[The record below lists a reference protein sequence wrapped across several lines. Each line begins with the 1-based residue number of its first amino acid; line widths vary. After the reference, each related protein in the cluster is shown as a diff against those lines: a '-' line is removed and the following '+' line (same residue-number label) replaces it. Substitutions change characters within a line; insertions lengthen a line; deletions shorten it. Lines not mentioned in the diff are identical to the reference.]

1 MLMEKQIDPRTI
13 MLVTF
18 TAKAA
23 KEMQQRLL
31 SYPNITPSL
40 VSQIVSGTFH
50 SIFYKILLFHEPQKW
65 HRDLLIKWDWEKEQ
79 ILKQAGRELE
89 LDEKEFAYDQALGQI
104 GLWKNSLVFPDDVK
118 TTDELQK
125 SCQFLYKKYEE
136 YKAENRYFD
145 FDDMLVGCY
154 LFLKNN
160 PELLRKYQQRFQYF
174 LVDEFQDIN
183 KVQYELIKILS
194 SIVKKCM
201 CSRG

>member
-1 MLMEKQIDPRTI
+1 MAATTIDGPLLVLSGAGSGKTRVLTVRTAYMMMEKKIDPRTI

-31 SYPNITPSL
+31 SYPNMTPSL

-65 HRDLLIKWDWEKEQ
+65 HRDLLIKWDWEKEK

-118 TTDELQK
+118 PT
-125 SCQFLYKKYEE
+125 
-136 YKAENRYFD
+136 
-145 FDDMLVGCY
+145 G
-154 LFLKNN
+154 
-160 PELLRKYQQRFQYF
+160 
-174 LVDEFQDIN
+174 
-183 KVQYELIKILS
+183 
-194 SIVKKCM
+194 
-201 CSRG
+201 